1 MNLLRLRRSHYR
13 KGFYVTLAAGMIA
26 AAIGFIIPARAANYA
41 TGSHSFD
48 FLLGE
53 WRVHHR
59 YLRVQADHREWL
71 EVDGTCSNRNLMD
84 GLANVDE
91 CTINAPSGAY
101 RAVALRSFDLK
112 SGQWTIWWLDGRYP
126 SGPLDPPVM
135 GRFENGIGKFY
146 SDYVDNGKQ
155 MRVRFTWSEITPSSA
170 RWEQASS
177 ADDGKTWKSN
187 WIMEFQRVS

>member
-91 CTINAPSGAY
+91 CTINAPSG
-101 RAVALRSFDLK
+101 DLK

-126 SGPLDPPVM
+126 SGPLDPPVT
-135 GRFENGIGKFY
+135 GSFENGVGKFY
-146 SDYVDNGKQ
+146 SDYTDKDKQ
-155 MRVRFTWSEITPSSA
+155 MRMRFIWSKITSTSA
-170 RWEQASS
+170 RWEQATPT
-177 ADDGKTWKSN
+177 DDGKTWEAN
-187 WIMEFQRVS
+187 WIMEFQRIS